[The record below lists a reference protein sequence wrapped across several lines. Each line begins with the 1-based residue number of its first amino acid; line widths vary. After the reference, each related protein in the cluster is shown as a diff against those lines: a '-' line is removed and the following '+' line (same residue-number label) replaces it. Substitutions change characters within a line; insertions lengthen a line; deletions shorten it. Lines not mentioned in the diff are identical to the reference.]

1 MGADYRLDPC
11 RHLFCT
17 GCITGAFRDQGEQ
30 PIWYTCPR
38 CACQVSTTP
47 PLVDRGVGPIATW
60 LRGASGADMPS
71 VEEVMELD
79 RELEDVCSWDHNG
92 YILSGGTV
100 DSPKMSSHLAPST
113 APA

>member
-1 MGADYRLDPC
+1 
-11 RHLFCT
+11 
-17 GCITGAFRDQGEQ
+17 
-30 PIWYTCPR
+30 
-38 CACQVSTTP
+38 
-47 PLVDRGVGPIATW
+47 
-60 LRGASGADMPS
+60 MPS

-100 DSPKMSSHLAPST
+100 DSPKMLSHLALPT